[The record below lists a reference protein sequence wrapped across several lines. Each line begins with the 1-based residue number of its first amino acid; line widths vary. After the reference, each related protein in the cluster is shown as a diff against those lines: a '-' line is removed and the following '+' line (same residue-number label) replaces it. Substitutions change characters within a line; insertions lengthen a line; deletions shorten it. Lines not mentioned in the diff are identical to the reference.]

1 MIYKQKIF
9 IIVLTIFSFCYNE
22 ELTSDQINKIKEM
35 TEDVNRAPN
44 FSLKSVSDSLYVL
57 DEMKGKVV
65 LLNFWA
71 IFCGPCRLEIPDF
84 NDLYEKYNE
93 RGFEILG
100 VSTTDTKQNLEKF
113 LKAYKMD
120 YPVLYGNSNEIQKVL
135 SAYGGIYSI
144 PQSFL
149 INKKGEIIRAYP
161 GAILKDYY
169 PNMYADLIY
178 NIESSLSENDKKD
191 INR

>member
-1 MIYKQKIF
+1 MKYTNF
-9 IIVLTIFSFCYNE
+9 ILILFTLVKLCYNQ
-22 ELTSDQINKIKEM
+22 ELTNDQIDKIKEI
-35 TEDVNRAPN
+35 TENVNKAPN

-84 NDLYEKYNE
+84 NDLYDKYNK

-100 VSTTDTKQNLEKF
+100 ISTIDTKQNLEKF

-120 YPVLYGNSNEIQKVL
+120 YPVLYGTPHEIQNVT

-149 INKKGEIIRAYP
+149 IDKNGEIIRVYP
-161 GAILKDYY
+161 GAILKDFN

-178 NIESSLSENDKKD
+178 NIEASISKTNTKE
-191 INR
+191 ITE

>member
-1 MIYKQKIF
+1 MILFTLVK
-9 IIVLTIFSFCYNE
+9 LCYNQ
-22 ELTSDQINKIKEM
+22 ELTKDQIDKIKEI
-35 TEDVNRAPN
+35 TENVNKAPN

-84 NDLYEKYNE
+84 NDLYEKYNK

-100 VSTTDTKQNLEKF
+100 ISTIDTKQNLEKF

-120 YPVLYGNSNEIQKVL
+120 YPVLYGTPSEIQNVT

-149 INKKGEIIRAYP
+149 IDKNGEIIRAYP
-161 GAILKDYY
+161 GAILKDFN

-178 NIESSLSENDKKD
+178 NIEASISEID
-191 INR
+191 IKEITE

>member
-1 MIYKQKIF
+1 MKYTNF
-9 IIVLTIFSFCYNE
+9 ILILFILATLCYNQ
-22 ELTSDQINKIKEM
+22 ELTNDQIDKIKEI
-35 TEDVNRAPN
+35 TENVNKAPN

-84 NDLYEKYNE
+84 NDLYDKYNK

-100 VSTTDTKQNLEKF
+100 ISTIDTKQNLEKF

-120 YPVLYGNSNEIQKVL
+120 YPVLYGTSQEIQNVT

-149 INKKGEIIRAYP
+149 IDKKGEIIRAYP
-161 GAILKDYY
+161 GAILKDFN

-178 NIESSLSENDKKD
+178 NIEASISKTDTKE
-191 INR
+191 ITE

>member
-1 MIYKQKIF
+1 MKYANF
-9 IIVLTIFSFCYNE
+9 ILILFTLVTLSYNQ
-22 ELTSDQINKIKEM
+22 ELTKDQIDKIKEI
-35 TEDVNRAPN
+35 TENVNKAPN

-84 NDLYEKYNE
+84 NDLYDKYNK

-100 VSTTDTKQNLEKF
+100 ISTIDTKQNLEKF

-120 YPVLYGNSNEIQKVL
+120 YPVLYGTPQEIQNVT

-149 INKKGEIIRAYP
+149 IDKNGEIIRAYP
-161 GAILKDYY
+161 GAILKDFN

-178 NIESSLSENDKKD
+178 NIEASISKTDTKE
-191 INR
+191 ITE

>member
-1 MIYKQKIF
+1 MKYIKS
-9 IIVLTIFSFCYNE
+9 IVLISVILASFCYNE
-22 ELTSDQINKIKEM
+22 ELTDDQINKIKEI
-35 TEDVNRAPN
+35 TEDVNKAPN
-44 FSLKSVSDSLYVL
+44 FSLNSVSDSLYVL
-57 DEMKGKVV
+57 DKMKGKVI

-84 NDLYEKYNE
+84 NDLYKKYNK

-100 VSTTDTKQNLEKF
+100 ISTTDTRQNLEKF

-120 YPVLYGNSNEIQKVL
+120 YPVLYGTPNEIQKVTA
-135 SAYGGIYSI
+135 AYGGIYSI

-149 INKKGEIIRAYP
+149 INKEGEIIRAYP

-178 NIESSLSENDKKD
+178 NIESSLSENDIKNITK
-191 INR
+191 

>member
-1 MIYKQKIF
+1 MKYANF
-9 IIVLTIFSFCYNE
+9 ILILFTLVTLCYNQ
-22 ELTSDQINKIKEM
+22 ELTKDQIDKIKEI
-35 TEDVNRAPN
+35 TENVNKAPN

-84 NDLYEKYNE
+84 NDLYDKYNK

-100 VSTTDTKQNLEKF
+100 ISTIDTKQNLEKF

-120 YPVLYGNSNEIQKVL
+120 YPVLYGTPQEIQNVT

-149 INKKGEIIRAYP
+149 IDKNGEIIRAYP
-161 GAILKDYY
+161 GAILKDFN

-178 NIESSLSENDKKD
+178 NIEASINKTD
-191 INR
+191 IKEITE

>member
-1 MIYKQKIF
+1 MKLNNYILILFAF
-9 IIVLTIFSFCYNE
+9 ISFSYNQ
-22 ELTSDQINKIKEM
+22 ELTDDQLNKIKEV
-35 TEDVNRAPN
+35 TENVNKAPN
-44 FSLKSVSDSLYVL
+44 FSIKSVSDSLYVL
-57 DEMKGKVV
+57 EEMKGKVV

-84 NDLYEKYNE
+84 NDLYEKYNK
-93 RGFEILG
+93 RGLEILG
-100 VSTTDTKQNLEKF
+100 ISTTDTKQNLEKF

-120 YPVLYGNSNEIQKVL
+120 YPVLYGTPSEIQKVT

-149 INKKGEIIRAYP
+149 INKKGEIIRGYP
-161 GAILKDYY
+161 GAILKDYN

-178 NIESSLSENDKKD
+178 NIESALSDTD
-191 INR
+191 IEKNTK

>member
-84 NDLYEKYNE
+84 NDQ
-93 RGFEILG
+93 FDILFN
-100 VSTTDTKQNLEKF
+100 QLNL
-113 LKAYKMD
+113 LGM
-120 YPVLYGNSNEIQKVL
+120 KVL
-135 SAYGGIYSI
+135 SAIAVILGKESSFFDDWAFKFHVGGC
-144 PQSFL
+144 SFL
-149 INKKGEIIRAYP
+149 TLSMFFRNKRFKFDQRCTVNKKHIKTTLVYII
-161 GAILKDYY
+161 IV
-169 PNMYADLIY
+169 NIY
-178 NIESSLSENDKKD
+178 VLH
-191 INR
+191 

>member
-1 MIYKQKIF
+1 MKLNNYILILVAF
-9 IIVLTIFSFCYNE
+9 ITFCYNQD
-22 ELTSDQINKIKEM
+22 LTEDQLDKIKEI
-35 TEDVNRAPN
+35 TNSVNKAPN

-57 DEMKGKVV
+57 EELKGKVV
-65 LLNFWA
+65 LINFWA

-84 NDLYEKYNE
+84 NELYEKYNKK
-93 RGFEILG
+93 GFEILG
-100 VSTTDTKQNLEKF
+100 ISTTDTKQNLEKF

-120 YPVLYGNSNEIQKVL
+120 YPVLFGTPIEIQKVT

-149 INKKGEIIRAYP
+149 IDTKGEIVRGYP
-161 GAILKDYY
+161 GAILKDYN

-178 NIESSLSENDKKD
+178 NIESALNNGNIEKNTE
-191 INR
+191 